1 MNWRVTQPITLNEQT
16 RGLNLAAETLK
27 WLVSRR
33 GVLTWTAGVG
43 HGFMKTREELETP
56 DVQFF
61 FVHGS
66 FKTAT
71 DRKLD
76 KEPGMTL
83 AVYQCRPESRG
94 SIHIAS
100 SDSHDPPKIRPN
112 FLSTKL
118 DQDTLVAGLRLCR

>member
-1 MNWRVTQPITLNEQT
+1 
-16 RGLNLAAETLK
+16 
-27 WLVSRR
+27 
-33 GVLTWTAGVG
+33 
-43 HGFMKTREELETP
+43 MKTREELETP

-83 AVYQCRPESRG
+83 AVYQCRPESQG

-118 DQDTLVAGLRLCR
+118 DQDTLVAGLRLCRRIGSTQALSSYIDYEMNPGGSITTDQELLTFAL

>member
-1 MNWRVTQPITLNEQT
+1 
-16 RGLNLAAETLK
+16 
-27 WLVSRR
+27 
-33 GVLTWTAGVG
+33 
-43 HGFMKTREELETP
+43 MKTREELETP

-100 SDSHDPPKIRPN
+100 SDFRDPPKIRPN

-118 DQDTLVAGLRLCR
+118 DQDTWSPVSGCAEKSVQLRPWVRTSITR